1 MAKKLTVVAVLVTGM
16 LLSTLAFAATKTYQV
31 TGHVV
36 EVLPD
41 AIIVEKGSERW
52 EIRRDADTKMP
63 GVDSLQVGDPVTI
76 HYTMHATSVEK
87 KAAAKSPTKTAK

>member
-16 LLSTLAFAATKTYQV
+16 LLSTLALAATKTYQV

-36 EVLPD
+36 EILPD

-52 EIRRDADTKMP
+52 EIRRDANTKMP
-63 GVDSLQVGDPVTI
+63 EKDSLAIGDPVTI
-76 HYTMHATSVEK
+76 HYTMHATTVEK
-87 KAAAKSPTKTAK
+87 KAGAKKTK